1 MRLIDADKFKEQV
14 AGACIKNGF
23 GKSVEKAS
31 VMLELIDLQPTLDEK
46 EIIRKPFERV
56 VERLKE
62 KMPISWK
69 FDYIGSKK
77 DGIVEAIKIIK
88 EECGINE

>member
-31 VMLELIDLQPTLDEK
+31 VMLELIDLQPTVDEK

-56 VERLKE
+56 LERLKLLKYRHLPSKTETIE
-62 KMPISWK
+62 K
-69 FDYIGSKK
+69 
-77 DGIVEAIKIIK
+77 AIEILK

>member
-31 VMLELIDLQPTLDEK
+31 VMLELIDLQPTLNEK
-46 EIIRKPFERV
+46 EIIRKAFERV
-56 VERLKE
+56 VERLE
-62 KMPISWK
+62 EMRDE
-69 FDYIGSKK
+69 FDDEWLRTLSASAYQGRETIDMVK
-77 DGIVEAIKIIK
+77 
-88 EECGINE
+88 